1 MVSLFYDLLAFFGI
15 SADAPQNLSEFFP
28 WFLAIV
34 VAVALFLFV
43 FGIIKDFTHTFA
55 RGVASDERIYG
66 ASSGRRA
73 HYAGSL
79 PHCTADCVSSFSN
92 RLQRYQRL
100 VLLPAPPGL
109 A

>member
-34 VAVALFLFV
+34 VAVALFLFLFV

-55 RGVASDERIYG
+55 RG
-66 ASSGRRA
+66 GR
-73 HYAGSL
+73 
-79 PHCTADCVSSFSN
+79 F
-92 RLQRYQRL
+92 
-100 VLLPAPPGL
+100 
-109 A
+109 

>member
-1 MVSLFYDLLAFFGI
+1 MPPPRARVAAKVRCKMVSLFYDLLAFFGI

-55 RGVASDERIYG
+55 RG
-66 ASSGRRA
+66 GR
-73 HYAGSL
+73 
-79 PHCTADCVSSFSN
+79 F
-92 RLQRYQRL
+92 
-100 VLLPAPPGL
+100 
-109 A
+109 

>member
-43 FGIIKDFTHTFA
+43 FGIIQDFTHTFA
-55 RGVASDERIYG
+55 RG
-66 ASSGRRA
+66 GR
-73 HYAGSL
+73 
-79 PHCTADCVSSFSN
+79 F
-92 RLQRYQRL
+92 
-100 VLLPAPPGL
+100 
-109 A
+109 

>member
-34 VAVALFLFV
+34 VAVALFV

-55 RGVASDERIYG
+55 RG
-66 ASSGRRA
+66 GR
-73 HYAGSL
+73 
-79 PHCTADCVSSFSN
+79 F
-92 RLQRYQRL
+92 
-100 VLLPAPPGL
+100 
-109 A
+109 